1 MVIDPSFGMAL
12 SLLRKSGITSSINKF
27 THNEGSQIFRY
38 FGLKRKKLRNFE
50 KLRHQADIRFFE
62 VKLAGV
68 SFLWSFQQVYP
79 WCCWR
84 CLLDNVTGSSLLVAY
99 YYTDDCRLQFF
110 YSAKFLFPDRLHTM
124 DTHF

>member
-1 MVIDPSFGMAL
+1 MVIDPSFGTAL

-50 KLRHQADIRFFE
+50 RLRYQADIRFVE

-68 SFLWSFQQVYP
+68 SFL
-79 WCCWR
+79 
-84 CLLDNVTGSSLLVAY
+84 
-99 YYTDDCRLQFF
+99 
-110 YSAKFLFPDRLHTM
+110 
-124 DTHF
+124 